1 MGIQTTTELSQ
12 LRKGLIDLYRGS
24 LNDLG
29 PFLSDRPMVKGTVY
43 PLRRKCAKPSCR
55 CARGERHETM
65 VLTASIGGKT
75 RLWTITEDRLDEIR
89 QRTEQYRQFRR
100 ARARFLKECGKRQA
114 EMLRLI
120 DAIEKARTRQP

>member
-1 MGIQTTTELSQ
+1 MGIQKALGLSQ
-12 LRKGLIDLYRGS
+12 LRKGLIEIYRGA
-24 LNDLG
+24 LDDLG

-43 PLRRKCAKPSCR
+43 LLRRKCFKPSCR

-65 VLTASIGGKT
+65 VLTASICGKK

-100 ARARFLKECGKRQA
+100 ARALFLKECARRQA

-120 DAIEKARTRQP
+120 DAIAKARTRQP